1 MFLALIDVCQVW
13 FQNRRAKWRKTERLK
28 EKQRK
33 KEDDEGRGF
42 KEENPKQEDGFSE
55 DQEEV
60 NVDEDVEDNNNKKE
74 EKEEERATVTDN
86 APRAPTGWTKL
97 LSPSTVITILIFPF
111 SGLSCMYVFSTF
123 HPQVFSP
130 WSL

>member
-1 MFLALIDVCQVW
+1 MFLAIIDVSQVW

-42 KEENPKQEDGFSE
+42 KEENTKQEDGFSE

-86 APRAPTGWTKL
+86 APRAPTGWKKPVKTATNKL
-97 LSPSTVITILIFPF
+97 RIKKVS
-111 SGLSCMYVFSTF
+111 
-123 HPQVFSP
+123 
-130 WSL
+130 